1 MRYINI
7 ELTDHHYS
15 FLQFGEMV
23 TSHQV
28 LILYKVFRSMF
39 QAISS
44 WLKSDMGIITVN
56 HHSKR
61 GLISRFYGIIEDGS
75 QIPSENMRVECISV
89 EEWQKI
95 CIKAQTQSKNTHF
108 KFK

>member
-44 WLKSDMGIITVN
+44 
-56 HHSKR
+56 
-61 GLISRFYGIIEDGS
+61 
-75 QIPSENMRVECISV
+75 
-89 EEWQKI
+89 
-95 CIKAQTQSKNTHF
+95 
-108 KFK
+108 